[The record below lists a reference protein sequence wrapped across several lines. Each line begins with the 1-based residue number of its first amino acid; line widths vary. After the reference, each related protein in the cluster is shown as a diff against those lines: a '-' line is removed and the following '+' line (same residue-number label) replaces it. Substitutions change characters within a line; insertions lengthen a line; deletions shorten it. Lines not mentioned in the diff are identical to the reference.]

1 MWILLHLIEEL
12 LRARLIL
19 FTAIS
24 LQLVSVQLTL
34 YAYAINA
41 STDEQ
46 IDVEP

>member
-12 LRARLIL
+12 LIVQLIV

-24 LQLVSVQLTL
+24 LQSVTSQLAL
-34 YAYAINA
+34 YAYAISV